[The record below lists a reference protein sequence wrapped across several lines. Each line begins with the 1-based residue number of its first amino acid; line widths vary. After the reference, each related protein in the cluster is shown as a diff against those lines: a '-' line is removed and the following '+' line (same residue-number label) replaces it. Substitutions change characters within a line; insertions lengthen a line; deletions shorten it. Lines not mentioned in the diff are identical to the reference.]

1 MLVTLEHNL
10 EMMNIERS
18 YTTILDMLAAVG
30 GLESTIKTLAYFI
43 VSAFYSKAL
52 RDYLVA

>member
-1 MLVTLEHNL
+1 MH
-10 EMMNIERS
+10 IERS

-43 VSAFYSKAL
+43 VSVFHSNAL